1 MGSRTE
7 RLLLEDAGE
16 YGFTGIKVDTGSAY
30 GFHRGHDA
38 GDIIL
43 GKPSIMPSPEEG
55 VEDFIASDL
64 YVIEEKYRSTD
75 TDHSFQIDR
84 EKTEDMVEFAEAIG
98 ATPLLAARWSTQLD
112 LDCEAT
118 HYIQDIREVENFRDG
133 DGKSFSIS
141 PSKVIGVYQTTEEYF
156 SEVKVGGI

>member
-1 MGSRTE
+1 MGGRTE
-7 RLLLEDAGE
+7 RLLLEDVGE
-16 YGFTGIKVDTGSAY
+16 LGYVGLKVDTGSAY

-43 GKPSIMPSPEEG
+43 GRA
-55 VEDFIASDL
+55 VFQQDDHHRTYTDL

-84 EKTEDMVEFAEAIG
+84 EKTEQMVEFAEAIG
-98 ATPLLAARWSTQLD
+98 AVPLLAARWSTQLD

-118 HYIQDIREVENFRDG
+118 HYIRDVREVENYRDG

-141 PSKVIGVYQTTEEYF
+141 PSKVIGVYPTTEKFF
-156 SEVKVGGI
+156 SRD